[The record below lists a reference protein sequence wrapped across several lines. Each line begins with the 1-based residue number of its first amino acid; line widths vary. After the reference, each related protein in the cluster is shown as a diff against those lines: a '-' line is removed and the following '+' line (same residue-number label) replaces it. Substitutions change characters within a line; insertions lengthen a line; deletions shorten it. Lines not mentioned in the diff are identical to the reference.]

1 MSFGKSGAR
10 GMPPP
15 EPLIGRLRQH
25 DMNETAVSPGNLLLT
40 IMVPTYNRRKLLEEL
55 LRVLLPVLQVAR

>member
-1 MSFGKSGAR
+1 
-10 GMPPP
+10 
-15 EPLIGRLRQH
+15 
-25 DMNETAVSPGNLLLT
+25 MNETAVSPGNLLLT